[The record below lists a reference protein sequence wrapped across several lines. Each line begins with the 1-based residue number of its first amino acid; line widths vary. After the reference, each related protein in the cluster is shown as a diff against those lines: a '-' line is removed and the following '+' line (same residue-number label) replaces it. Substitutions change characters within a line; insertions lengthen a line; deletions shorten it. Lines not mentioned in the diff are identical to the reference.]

1 MKLITKN
8 KKAFFEY
15 EVLDTLEAG
24 IVLSG
29 DEVKSIRA
37 GQISLIGSFAVVKQG
52 ELFLINCNISPYAQ
66 AYQKREDMAS
76 RTRKLLLH
84 KRELHRM
91 IGDISKKG
99 VTVVPLSLYFNK
111 RNLVKVELGVCK
123 PKKDA
128 GKKQVI
134 KERDIER
141 QTKREIKDVY
151 KY

>member
-15 EVLDTLEAG
+15 EILSTLEAG
-24 IVLSG
+24 IVLWG

-37 GQISLIGSFAVVKQG
+37 GQISLGGAFAVVKDG

-66 AYQKREDMAS
+66 AYQKREDTAS
-76 RTRKLLLH
+76 RSRKLLLH

-91 IGDISKKG
+91 VGDVSKRG
-99 VTVVPLSLYFNK
+99 VTLVPLSLYFNK
-111 RNLVKVELGVCK
+111 RNLVKVELGICK
-123 PKKDA
+123 PRKDA

-134 KERDIER
+134 KERDLER
-141 QTKREIKDVY
+141 QTRREIKDVY